1 LQQGLFEKRK
11 IKAMHSKRVGAPQHA
26 LLKNDLQLTL
36 RQAEPRD
43 AEQLLAY
50 IEQVAGESENL
61 TFGPGEFGL
70 SVQEERAFLLHMAE
84 SPTSLYLL
92 AEIAGV
98 IVGSLTFS
106 TGKRPR
112 IQHAG
117 EFGMSILR
125 SYWNLGIGSRML
137 AYLIEWARQTDTIR
151 KINLR
156 VRVDNIA
163 AIHLYEKYG
172 FVQEGRVTREFYL
185 HEQFVDAYV
194 MGLQLDPP
202 RALPAASLH

>member
-1 LQQGLFEKRK
+1 
-11 IKAMHSKRVGAPQHA
+11 MHSKRASAPQHT

-36 RQAEPRD
+36 RRAESLD

-50 IEQVAGESENL
+50 IDRVAGESENL
-61 TFGPGEFGL
+61 TFGPGEFEL
-70 SVQEERAFLLHMAE
+70 SLEEERTFLQHMAE
-84 SPTSLYLL
+84 SPTSLYLI
-92 AEIAGV
+92 AEIAGE
-98 IVGSLTFS
+98 IVGVLTFS

-112 IQHAG
+112 LQHVG

-125 SYWNLGIGSRML
+125 SHWNLGIGSRML
-137 AYLIEWARQTDTIR
+137 EYLIEWARQTGTIR

-156 VRVDNIA
+156 VRVDNHP

-172 FVQEGRVTREFYL
+172 FVQEGRVTREIYL
-185 HEQFVDAYV
+185 RGQFVDVCV

-202 RALPAASLH
+202 QAWPTDS